1 MTNTLWKRISIGAA
15 LAIPV
20 LLLIAIVGFLPP
32 LLTAAQ
38 RQEIV
43 GTPAD
48 YDIAYEEVSFTTSDG
63 VEIKGWWMPDAT
75 PPGIDDFTGEEIDTQ
90 GVIVFVHGANSNR
103 AASFVNGFPLFK
115 TLTHMR
121 HHVLTIDLRNAGLSD
136 AWGAEKLDWGVA
148 EARDVIAAVDYAQQR
163 GGDVPIIPFGVSMG
177 GAAVINAAVE
187 DKRIRGLVLL
197 DPMLDTYDTM
207 MRGTVAGTGFP
218 KALAHVTTTAA
229 GLLHGA
235 PAFTQTALDRA
246 KPYDRPTLL
255 LQDEK
260 DPVNRTVHAQVLA
273 DANRN
278 IDLWIAPHPA
288 EDHPR
293 LVSSGGWGTH
303 VAAYELYPDEV
314 TALLDAFLTMVH
326 AICDAEDLEAELSA
340 AAQTDPDTSPP
351 VAPAAARPLAQ
362 TP

>member
-1 MTNTLWKRISIGAA
+1 MGSSTLWKRIGIGAGI
-15 LAIPV
+15 AIPV
-20 LLLIAIVGFLPP
+20 LVLIGIIGFLPP

-38 RQEIV
+38 RQEIA

-48 YDIAYEEVSFTTSDG
+48 HGIAYEEVTLTTSDG
-63 VEIKGWWMPDAT
+63 VNIRGWWMPDAT
-75 PPGIDDFTGEEIDTQ
+75 PPGIDDFTGEVIDTQ

-103 AASFVNGFPLFK
+103 AASFVNGYPLFK
-115 TLTHMR
+115 TLTNMR

-136 AWGAEKLDWGVA
+136 AWGSEKLDWGEA
-148 EARDVIAAVDYAQQR
+148 EALDVLAAIDYAYER
-163 GGDVPIIPFGVSMG
+163 GKGEPIIPFGVSMG
-177 GAAVINAAVE
+177 GAAVINAAVQ

-207 MRGTVAGTGFP
+207 VHGTVAGTGFP

-235 PAFTQTALDRA
+235 PAFSETALDRA

-260 DPVNRTVHAQVLA
+260 DPVNRTIHAQALA
-273 DANRN
+273 EANRN
-278 IDLWIAPHPA
+278 IDLWIAPHPD

-293 LVSSGGWGTH
+293 LASAGLWGTH
-303 VAAYELYPDEV
+303 VAAFELYPDEV
-314 TALLDAFLTMVH
+314 TALLQAYLTMVH
-326 AICDAEDLEAELSA
+326 AICDAEDAEAELAASA
-340 AAQTDPDTSPP
+340 NAAT
-351 VAPAAARPLAQ
+351 AN
-362 TP
+362 